1 MESDSEQH
9 LSFLEVPNNQCRMDA
24 RALRFAR
31 GKQLSVFAALD
42 GGDEPRVSLKVGAL
56 RLVDCLDN
64 DVAA

>member
-1 MESDSEQH
+1 M
-9 LSFLEVPNNQCRMDA
+9 
-24 RALRFAR
+24 RFAR